1 MAGVQVILMALAEI
15 GILIYPRGWFSVSQ
29 IHQSC
34 RTRKTNEN
42 AKAMGR
48 DFAGVHQRWQQRHKV
63 LRERV
68 PAGGSR

>member
-1 MAGVQVILMALAEI
+1 M
-15 GILIYPRGWFSVSQ
+15 SQ
-29 IHQSC
+29 IHRSC
-34 RTRKTNEN
+34 RARKTNEN

-48 DFAGVHQRWQQRHKV
+48 EFAGVHQRWQERRKV